1 MKGYLVL
8 ILCSKKFK
16 ILFMRRKNSL
26 FVLLIM
32 ILITSLMSQNIYSQE
47 FYNFSNKTAG
57 DYNERGRLTFSAS
70 YGAGFTIKS
79 TKYFS
84 AEYGSSHINGSA
96 GINIFHQTYSDKT
109 LLDFQNQQKILALN
123 IFIKKIFYSN
133 SERFLVY
140 GSGGGGVVLSR
151 YERYGSEE
159 NRISFFC
166 EIGSKY
172 KINKHF
178 GVLFNAYTTGWFDIS
193 GGLGLSYTL

>member
-1 MKGYLVL
+1 
-8 ILCSKKFK
+8 
-16 ILFMRRKNSL
+16 
-26 FVLLIM
+26 M
-32 ILITSLMSQNIYSQE
+32 ILITSLISQNIYSQE

-57 DYNERGRLTFSAS
+57 DFNERGRVTFSAT

-109 LLDFQNQQKILALN
+109 LFEFQNQQKLLVLN
-123 IFIKKIFYSN
+123 IYIKKIFYSN
-133 SERFLVY
+133 NERFLVY
-140 GSGGGGVVLSR
+140 GSGGGGIVLRRNIESD
-151 YERYGSEE
+151 E
-159 NRISFFC
+159 NSISLFC

-178 GVLFNAYTTGWFDIS
+178 GVLFNAYTTGWFDIA